1 MRCELYVIT
10 DPVLGCGRS
19 HEEIT
24 RRAINGGAD
33 VVQLRDKTS
42 STRDLLRAG
51 RRMHRITRAAD
62 VLFIVNDRV
71 DVALACS
78 ADGVHLGQSDLPV
91 DVARALVPSEFI
103 IGVSVSHAA
112 EAVQAVQE
120 GANYVAASP
129 VFPTTSKLD
138 AVAGCGIVGIKQIRK
153 AVDVPVIAIGGIG
166 LNNVHDVLRA
176 GADGIAVISAVVS
189 QPNITHAAQDLK
201 IRIMEL
207 KTGFTKQ
214 HRF

>member
-103 IGVSVSHAA
+103 IGVSVSHTA

-138 AVAGCGIVGIKQIRK
+138 AGAGCGIEGIKQIRK
-153 AVDVPVIAIGGIG
+153 AVDVPVIAVGGIG

-189 QPNITHAAQDLK
+189 QPNIARAAQDLK
-201 IRIMEL
+201 NRIVEI
-207 KTGFTKQ
+207 KTGFTEQ
-214 HRF
+214 HRS